1 MDNDK
6 NCYEVLDYL
15 SVLYGGDI
23 LDKDYRKQFCKL
35 YKYGLN
41 DIIKDITEFSK
52 NCNTQMNKDIIKTLL
67 ECVLDRN
74 NLYIIKSF
82 NIFLRAYQN
91 EEIKNTN
98 KYIFDSGNVKYLY
111 KMMPRYIKNLHDK
124 DGKWQFI
131 DYTTKI
137 ERALISRIGFHAL
150 LHAKGKQ
157 VKALIM
163 GGNTNVHGLV
173 IENYGK
179 EKETYTIIYGNTKL
193 IRADKINV
201 IDMIENYKTCKIYDL
216 LEHENVDIGLG
227 RF

>member
-6 NCYEVLDYL
+6 DCYEVLDYL
-15 SVLYGGDI
+15 SVLYGGDT
-23 LDKDYRKQFCKL
+23 LDEDYRKQFCKL

-41 DIIKDITEFSK
+41 DTIKDIIEFSK

-98 KYIFDSGNVKYLY
+98 KYILDSGTVKSLY
-111 KMMPRYIKNLHDK
+111 KMLPRYIKNLHDK

-137 ERALISRIGFHAL
+137 ERALISRVGFHAL

-163 GGNTNVHGLV
+163 GGNANVHGLV

-179 EKETYTIIYGNTKL
+179 EKETYTIIYGDTKL
-193 IRADKINV
+193 IRADKINI

>member
-6 NCYEVLDYL
+6 DCYEVLDYL

-23 LDKDYRKQFCKL
+23 LDEDYRKQFCKL

-41 DIIKDITEFSK
+41 DTIKGITEFSK

-74 NLYIIKSF
+74 NLYIVKSF

-98 KYIFDSGNVKYLY
+98 KYIFDSGTTEYLY
-111 KMMPRYIKNLHDK
+111 KMIPRYIKNLHDK

-137 ERALISRIGFHAL
+137 ERALISRVGFHAL

-163 GGNTNVHGLV
+163 GGNANVHGLV